1 VQLWGPRRGAPLA
14 DFLLLLLVVGG
25 LGWILFQA
33 ATSLRYSWNWSLIP
47 QFILRHDRERG
58 WVPNL
63 LLLGVFNTLRLAF
76 WGILGA
82 IPIGIMVALARLSRD
97 RFLRIAG
104 GAYVELVRNT
114 PALVL
119 LFILYFFVSGRI
131 TPLLG
136 IDAVLAQAGPA
147 VRAVIAVIFAPPDL
161 AVAFVSGAICLAVF
175 EGAFLAE
182 IFRAGILSVERG
194 QWEAGFALGLGR
206 LQVLRTIV
214 LPQAVARSLPPTATQ
229 FIALIKESSIVSI
242 VSIQELAFMANE
254 VAVSSGRIFET
265 WITASVLYFLMC
277 GTLSLVFDRA
287 ERRAQRRSGKAM
299 AGRARA

>member
-1 VQLWGPRRGAPLA
+1 MHDRQLWGRPRGAPWA
-14 DFLLLLLVVGG
+14 DAALLLLVLGG
-25 LGWILFQA
+25 FAWIGFQA
-33 ATSLRYSWNWSLIP
+33 ATSLRYQWNWSIIP
-47 QFILRHDRERG
+47 QFILRHDPQAG

-63 LLLGVFNTLRLAF
+63 LLIGVLNTLRLAF

-82 IPIGIMVALARLSRD
+82 IPIGILVALARLSKSRV
-97 RFLRIAG
+97 LRVLG
-104 GAYVELVRNT
+104 GTYVELVRNT

-119 LFILYFFVSGRI
+119 LFILYFFVSSRI

-136 IDAVLAQAGPA
+136 IDTALAAAGPWLRTA
-147 VRAVIAVIFAPPDL
+147 IAILFAPPDL
-161 AVAFVSGAICLAVF
+161 TVAFVSGAICLAVF

-194 QWEAGFALGLGR
+194 QREAGLALGLSR
-206 LQVLRTIV
+206 LAVLRTIV
-214 LPQAVARSLPPTATQ
+214 LPQAVARSLPPLATQ

-265 WITASVLYFLMC
+265 WITASILYFVLC
-277 GTLSLVFDRA
+277 GTLSLVFAQA
-287 ERRAQRRSGKAM
+287 ERRL
-299 AGRARA
+299 AR